1 MKFIVNSQVLIK
13 NLSALSGV
21 VGTNKMLPILNNFLF
36 TLDGNTLTLTASDSE
51 TTMIVDVE
59 LSEASENGAMAIPA
73 RMLMD
78 LLKTFSDLPV
88 VFSINEEDCSV
99 EISAGEG
106 KFKLVGEKPEGFVEI
121 PESGNLTKTQIPAGI
136 LGDAIQKTV
145 FATGNDDLR
154 PVMSGVYFELTPEN
168 IRFVATDAHK
178 LVRYT
183 RTDAKSEVEAN
194 FIIHKKPLN
203 LLKNIFLG
211 RKDDALVSIEFN
223 EKNAFFTF
231 ENTRIICR
239 LIDGRFPNYKAV
251 IPENNPNKLTVDRQ
265 LFLSAVRRVSI
276 FSEQSIQQARLKIN
290 GKELTVSAEDREFAN
305 EAKER
310 ITCSYDGEPMEIGF
324 NTKFLIEML
333 GNIDTEE
340 VMIEMSHPTRPG
352 LLLPVGNSNEGEDI
366 LMLVMPIMLNN

>member
-1 MKFIVNSQVLIK
+1 MKFIVNSQILIK

-21 VGTNKMLPILNNFLF
+21 VGTNKTLPILNNFLF
-36 TLDGNTLTLTASDSE
+36 ALNGKTLTITASDSE

-59 LSEASENGAMAIPA
+59 LTETYENGSIAIPA

-78 LLKTFSDLPV
+78 LLKTFSDLPLT
-88 VFSINEEDCSV
+88 FMINETDCSI
-99 EISAGEG
+99 EISTEEG

-121 PESGNLTKTQIPAGI
+121 PESNNLTKTEIFASI
-136 LGDAIQKTV
+136 LSEAVQKTV

-154 PVMSGVYFELTPEN
+154 PVMSGVLFELNPDS

-183 RTDAKSEVEAN
+183 RTDTKSEVDAC

-203 LLKNIFLG
+203 LLKNALLG
-211 RKDDALVSIEFN
+211 HKDDIAVAIEFN

-239 LIDGRFPNYKAV
+239 LIDGKFPNYKAV
-251 IPENNPNKLTVDRQ
+251 IPEDNPNKLIVDRQ
-265 LFLSAVRRVSI
+265 LFLTAVKRVSI

-290 GKELTVSAEDREFAN
+290 GQELIVSAEDREFSN

-310 ITCSYDGEPMEIGF
+310 IVCSYEGDPIEIGF

-333 GNIDTEE
+333 GNINTDE

-352 LLLPVGNSNEGEDI
+352 LLLPVGNNIEVEDV

>member
-13 NLSALSGV
+13 NLSALGGI
-21 VGTNKMLPILNNFLF
+21 VGSNKLLPILNNFLF
-36 TLDGNTLTLTASDSE
+36 VIKGKTLTLTASDSE
-51 TTMIVDVE
+51 TTMVVDIE
-59 LSEASENGAMAIPA
+59 LSDVSEDGSIAIPA
-73 RMLMD
+73 KMLLE
-78 LLKTFSDLPV
+78 LLKTLPDLPL
-88 VFSINEEDCSV
+88 VFTINEEDCSI
-99 EISAGEG
+99 EITAGEG
-106 KFKLVGEKPEGFVEI
+106 KYKMVGEKAEGFVEI
-121 PESGNLTKTQIPAGI
+121 PEANNLVKTEISAPI
-136 LGDAIQKTV
+136 LGEAVQKTA

-154 PVMSGVYFELTPEN
+154 PVMSGVFFEFNPDN

-183 RTDAKSEVEAN
+183 RTDAKSNVEAS
-194 FIIHKKPLN
+194 FIIHKKTLN
-203 LLKNIFLG
+203 LLKNILLG
-211 RKDDALVSIEFN
+211 RKDEIPVAIEFN

-265 LFLSAVRRVSI
+265 ALLQAVRRVSI
-276 FSEQSIQQARLKIN
+276 FSAQSILQARLKIS
-290 GKELTVSAEDREFAN
+290 GKELTVSAEDLEFSN

-310 ITCSYDGEPMEIGF
+310 ITCSYEGEPIEIGF
-324 NTKFLIEML
+324 NTKFLMEML
-333 GNIDTEE
+333 SNIDTDE

-352 LLLPVGNSNEGEDI
+352 LILPVGNINEGEDI

>member
-1 MKFIVNSQVLIK
+1 L
-13 NLSALSGV
+13 
-21 VGTNKMLPILNNFLF
+21 LPILNNFLF
-36 TLDGNTLTLTASDSE
+36 VLKGKTLTLTASDSE
-51 TTMIVDVE
+51 TIMVVDVE
-59 LSEASENGAMAIPA
+59 LNDVSEDGAIAIPS
-73 RMLMD
+73 RILMD
-78 LLKTFSDLPV
+78 LLKTFSDLPL
-88 VFSINEEDCSV
+88 VFTINEEDCSI

-106 KFKLVGEKPEGFVEI
+106 KYKLVGEKPEGFVEI
-121 PESGNLTKTQIPAGI
+121 PEASNLTKTQMPALI
-136 LGDAIQKTV
+136 LAEAIQKTV

-154 PVMSGVYFELTPEN
+154 PVMSGVFFELTPDN

-183 RTDAKSEVEAN
+183 RTDAKSEVEAS

-203 LLKNIFLG
+203 LLKTVLG
-211 RKDDALVSIEFN
+211 NRKDDASVAIEFD

-265 LFLSAVRRVSI
+265 LFLNAVRRVSI
-276 FSEQSIQQARLKIN
+276 FSEQSVQQARLKIN

-310 ITCSYDGEPMEIGF
+310 ITCTYEGEPMEIGF

-333 GNIDTEE
+333 NNIDTEE

-352 LLLPVGNSNEGEDI
+352 LILPVGNATEGEDV

>member
-21 VGTNKMLPILNNFLF
+21 VGTNKLLPILNNFLF
-36 TLDGNTLTLTASDSE
+36 VLKDKTLTLTASDSE
-51 TTMIVDVE
+51 TIMVVDLE
-59 LSEASENGAMAIPA
+59 LSEASENGAIAIPA
-73 RMLMD
+73 KILLD
-78 LLKTFSDLPV
+78 LLKTFSDLPL
-88 VFSINEEDCSV
+88 VFTISEEDCSV
-99 EISAGEG
+99 EITAGEG
-106 KFKLVGEKPEGFVEI
+106 KYKLVGEKADGFVEI
-121 PESGNLTKTQIPAGI
+121 PDAVELTRTQVPAPI
-136 LGDAIQKTV
+136 LGEAIQKTV
-145 FATGNDDLR
+145 FATGTDDLR
-154 PVMSGVYFELTPEN
+154 PVMSGVFFELSPDN

-183 RTDAKSEVEAN
+183 RTDAKSEVETS

-203 LLKNIFLG
+203 LLKNVLLG
-211 RKDDALVSIEFN
+211 RKDEASVSIEFN

-251 IPENNPNKLTVDRQ
+251 IPENNTNKLTVDRQ
-265 LFLSAVRRVSI
+265 LLLNSVRRVSI

-290 GKELTVSAEDREFAN
+290 GKELTISAEDREFAN

-310 ITCSYDGEPMEIGF
+310 ITCSYEGEPIEIGF

-333 GNIDTEE
+333 SNIDTDE

-352 LLLPVGNSNEGEDI
+352 LILPIGSAEGEDV

>member
-21 VGTNKMLPILNNFLF
+21 VGTNKLLPILNNFLF
-36 TLDGNTLTLTASDSE
+36 VLKDKTLTLTASDSE
-51 TTMIVDVE
+51 TIMVVDVE
-59 LSEASENGAMAIPA
+59 LSETSENGAIAIPA
-73 RMLMD
+73 KILMD
-78 LLKTFSDLPV
+78 LLKTFSDLPL
-88 VFSINEEDCSV
+88 VFTINEDDCSV
-99 EISAGEG
+99 EITAGEG
-106 KFKLVGEKPEGFVEI
+106 KYKLVGEKADGFVEV
-121 PESGNLTKTQIPAGI
+121 PEAGNLTKTQISASI
-136 LGDAIQKTV
+136 LGEAIQKTV

-154 PVMSGVYFELTPEN
+154 PVMSGVFFELSPEN

-203 LLKNIFLG
+203 LLKNVLVG
-211 RKDDALVSIEFN
+211 RKDDAPVSVEFN
-223 EKNAFFTF
+223 ERNAFFTF

-265 LFLSAVRRVSI
+265 LLLNAVRRVSI

-290 GKELTVSAEDREFAN
+290 GKELTVSAEDREFSN

-310 ITCSYDGEPMEIGF
+310 ITCSYEGEPIEIGF
-324 NTKFLIEML
+324 NTKFLMEML
-333 GNIDTEE
+333 GNLDTDE

-352 LLLPVGNSNEGEDI
+352 LILPVGNATEGEDV